1 MIKYRYVMVSII
13 VPVYN
18 AQDSLERCLMSII
31 RQSYPQWEL
40 ILVDDGSQDDSLEIC
55 KRYSEKD
62 SRIRVIHTENGG
74 VSSAR
79 NTGIENAHGE
89 YISFVDADDMIHP
102 VFLSECLSNKEDLIV
117 TNYIKP
123 SEIDSLHY
131 KEDHPELVFQQR
143 GVRPVWGKVFVR
155 KIIENHHI
163 RFDTNIRYAE
173 DAIFVLQY
181 CLHIKTIAYVF
192 RHLYEYERS
201 PNDSVFKYKTKPDE
215 YLNILSILQELTLR
229 LRAKSY
235 HVGVLY
241 ADNVNVICGSYMV
254 SLYCAGRYS
263 YKERRHYVQK
273 FSNAITTRTHWG
285 LIRILKPL
293 SVLMETHA
301 PFFMK
306 DFLLRMNFAII
317 RQKRRMLKNK

>member
-1 MIKYRYVMVSII
+1 MVSII

-18 AQDSLERCLMSII
+18 AHNCLERCLMSII

-55 KRYSEKD
+55 KGYSDKD
-62 SRIRVIHTENGG
+62 SRIRVIHTENCG

-89 YISFVDADDMIHP
+89 YITFVDSDDMIHP
-102 VFLSECLSNKEDLIV
+102 DFLSECLSNKEDLIV

-123 SEIDSLHY
+123 SKIDSLHY
-131 KEDHPELVFQQR
+131 KENHPDLIFQQR

-155 KIIENHHI
+155 KIIEDHHI
-163 RFDTNIRYAE
+163 RFDTNVRYAE
-173 DAIFVLQY
+173 DTIFVLQY
-181 CLHIKTIAYVF
+181 SLHIKTISYVF

-201 PNDSVFKYKTKPDE
+201 PNHSVFKYKTTLDE
-215 YLNILSILQELTLR
+215 FLNILSILQELTLR

-235 HVGVLY
+235 NVDVLY
-241 ADNVNVICGSYMV
+241 AENVHSICGPYII
-254 SLYCAGRYS
+254 SLYCAGCYS
-263 YKERRHYVQK
+263 YKERKYYVQI
-273 FSNAITTRTHWG
+273 FRNAITTRTHWG
-285 LIRILKPL
+285 LIKILKPL

-317 RQKRRMLKNK
+317 RQKRRMLKNKYK

>member
-1 MIKYRYVMVSII
+1 MVSII

-18 AQDSLERCLMSII
+18 AHNCLERCLMSII
-31 RQSYPQWEL
+31 RQRYPQWEL

-55 KRYSEKD
+55 KGYSDKD
-62 SRIRVIHTENGG
+62 SRIRVIHTENCG

-89 YISFVDADDMIHP
+89 YITFVDSDDMIHP
-102 VFLSECLSNKEDLIV
+102 DFLSECLSNKEDLIV

-123 SEIDSLHY
+123 SKIDSLHY
-131 KEDHPELVFQQR
+131 KEDHPDLVFQQR

-155 KIIENHHI
+155 KIIEDHHI
-163 RFDTNIRYAE
+163 RFDTNVRYAE
-173 DAIFVLQY
+173 DTIFVLQY
-181 CLHIKTIAYVF
+181 SLHIKTISYVF
-192 RHLYEYERS
+192 WHLYEYERS
-201 PNDSVFKYKTKPDE
+201 PNHSVFKYKTTLDE
-215 YLNILSILQELTLR
+215 FLNILSILQELTLR

-235 HVGVLY
+235 NVDVLY
-241 ADNVNVICGSYMV
+241 ADNVNVVCGSFIV
-254 SLYCAGRYS
+254 SLYCAGCYS
-263 YKERRHYVQK
+263 YKERKYYVQK
-273 FSNAITTRTHWG
+273 FRNTITTRTHWG

-306 DFLLRMNFAII
+306 DFLLRMNFAIQ
-317 RQKRRMLKNK
+317 RLKRRTLKIIVFNNANH

>member
-1 MIKYRYVMVSII
+1 MVSII

-18 AQDSLERCLMSII
+18 AHNCLERCLMSII

-55 KRYSEKD
+55 KGYSDKD
-62 SRIRVIHTENGG
+62 SRIRVIHTENCG

-89 YISFVDADDMIHP
+89 YITFVDSDDMIHP
-102 VFLSECLSNKEDLIV
+102 DFLSECLSNKEDLIV

-123 SEIDSLHY
+123 SKIDSLHY
-131 KEDHPELVFQQR
+131 KEEHPDLVFQQR

-155 KIIENHHI
+155 KIIEDHHI
-163 RFDTNIRYAE
+163 RFDTNVRYAE
-173 DAIFVLQY
+173 DTIFVLQY
-181 CLHIKTIAYVF
+181 SLHIKTISYVF

-201 PNDSVFKYKTKPDE
+201 PNHSVFKYKTTLDE
-215 YLNILSILQELTLR
+215 FLNILSILQELTLR
-229 LRAKSY
+229 LRDKSY
-235 HVGVLY
+235 NVDVLY
-241 ADNVNVICGSYMV
+241 ADNVNVVCGSFIV
-254 SLYCAGRYS
+254 SLYCAGCYS
-263 YKERRHYVQK
+263 YKERKYYVQK
-273 FSNAITTRTHWG
+273 FNNAITTRTHWG
-285 LIRILKPL
+285 LIKILKPL

-317 RQKRRMLKNK
+317 RQKRRMLKNKYK

>member
-1 MIKYRYVMVSII
+1 MVSII

-18 AQDSLERCLMSII
+18 AQNSLDRCLMSII
-31 RQSYPQWEL
+31 SQRYPQWEL

-55 KRYSEKD
+55 NRYSDKD
-62 SRIRVIHTENGG
+62 ARIRVIHTENCG

-79 NTGIENAHGE
+79 NTGMENAHGE
-89 YISFVDADDMIHP
+89 YITFVDSDDMIHP
-102 VFLSECLSNKEDLIV
+102 DFLSECLSDKEDLMV
-117 TNYIKP
+117 TNYLQP

-131 KEDHPELVFQQR
+131 KEDHPELVFLQR

-155 KIIENHHI
+155 KIIEEHHI
-163 RFDTNIRYAE
+163 RFDANIRYAE
-173 DAIFVLQY
+173 DTIFVLRY

-192 RHLYEYERS
+192 RHLYEYQSS
-201 PNDSVFKYKTKPDE
+201 PNHSVFKYKTTLDDF
-215 YLNILSILQELTLR
+215 LNILSILQELTLR

-235 HVGVLY
+235 NVDVLY
-241 ADNVNVICGSYMV
+241 AENENAICGSYIV
-254 SLYCAGRYS
+254 SLYCAGCYS
-263 YKERRHYVQK
+263 YKERNYYVQK
-273 FSNAITTRTHWG
+273 LRNAITTRTHWG

-306 DFLLRMNFAII
+306 DYLLRMNFAII
-317 RQKRRMLKNK
+317 RQKSRMLKWR